1 MIRDWT
7 IRQRIL
13 ASFAVILGLMI
24 AMAIAAY
31 TALGHIRQEAALVE
45 TNSLYYATE
54 ISAAHSLSYSLTQ
67 EYAMVMDAT
76 RRQKQLALIR
86 DNTELLRNLIA
97 RYETTI
103 NTPREREDFDAFKQS
118 EATFMTV
125 RDDIVTGT
133 ANRKDQDAVAR
144 VDAELDPAFEKSLAA
159 IQVVI
164 DGNKS
169 AEADAIRQITTA
181 VSTAETRVALS
192 FGAALFAA
200 LFCGYYLLRAITRP
214 LGKLSTQLEQSGS
227 LVNTSV
233 SDIAATARQQEVMA
247 TEVATTTL
255 EIGATSKEIS
265 ATSKEL
271 VRTMNDV
278 SRVADQSAALA
289 GSGQT
294 GLTQMEDTMRQ
305 IIAAAGSI
313 NAKLAVLNEKAGNIG
328 QVVTTI
334 TKVADQ
340 TNLLSLN
347 AAIEAEKAGEYGRG
361 FAVVA
366 TEIRRLAD
374 QTAVATY
381 DIEQMVKEIQSAV
394 SAGVM
399 SMDKFSEEV
408 RRGMQAVEQIGGQ
421 LSQII
426 QQVQA
431 LAPRVESVNEGMQ
444 AQTTGAEQISEALTQ
459 LSSAAQHTVESLR
472 QSSQAIDE
480 LQRASKNLS
489 TDVSSFK
496 SKVA

>member
-13 ASFAVILGLMI
+13 ASFAVILALMI
-24 AMAIAAY
+24 AMAVAAY
-31 TALGHIRQEAALVE
+31 TGLRHIRQEATLVE

-54 ISAAHSLSYSLTQ
+54 ISAAHCLGYALTQ
-67 EYAMVMDAT
+67 EYAMVMDPG
-76 RRQKQLALIR
+76 RRQKQLSLIR
-86 DNTELLRNLIA
+86 DNAERVRALMA

-103 NTPREREDFDAFKQS
+103 NTPREREDFDAFKQH
-118 EATFMTV
+118 EATFSAV
-125 RDDIVTGT
+125 RDDIVTD
-133 ANRKDQDAVAR
+133 AVNRKDQDVVTR
-144 VDAELDPAFEKSLAA
+144 VEAELDPAFEKSLAA
-159 IQVVI
+159 IDLVV
-164 DGNKS
+164 DGNKT
-169 AEADAIRQITTA
+169 ADADAVRQITTA
-181 VSTAETRVALS
+181 VSTAETGIALG

-200 LFCGYYLLRAITRP
+200 LFCGYSLLRAITRP

-233 SDIAATARQQEVMA
+233 DDIAASARQQEVMA

-271 VRTMNDV
+271 VRTMSDV

-294 GLTQMEDTMRQ
+294 GLTQMEETMRQ
-305 IIAAAGSI
+305 IIAAAGSV
-313 NAKLAVLNEKAGNIG
+313 NGKLAVLNEKAANIG

-408 RRGMQAVEQIGGQ
+408 RRGMQSIEQIGAQ

-472 QSSQAIDE
+472 QSSQAIDG
-480 LQRASKNLS
+480 LQRASKTLS
-489 TDVSSFK
+489 TGVASFK
-496 SKVA
+496 LKVA